1 MSKFNPFTEN
11 KQYLLIS
18 LYVVSSII
26 VLFIAYQII
35 INFSIVT
42 GTVLGLLGNIF
53 SAISPLIVGLI
64 IAYLLGPMVRF
75 IDSILMNKLFQKLKD
90 DSKKKFKQ
98 EKIIHTTSILI
109 TFLIVILAF
118 CLVLY
123 AFAVLIVGQ
132 LVFASL
138 GQMVQSIIDYFL
150 KYESILRDL
159 IAKIPGSGLETQ
171 LQNATTALIDWISKH
186 FSTTSI
192 LNFIFSL
199 GGGILNIFL
208 GTVVSLYVLLD
219 AEFFKALWQ
228 KFIKL
233 VFSEQ
238 RVIKINETLREVNVV
253 IGQFLR
259 GQLLDGLIIAILS
272 SIGLSLAGLDFAVFI
287 GCFAGIA
294 NIIPYFG
301 PILGMIP
308 AVIVALLT
316 GGITQALL
324 VVLIL
329 FIIQQIDGAIISP
342 KVVGTSTGL
351 HPVFVLTAILFAG
364 YFWGIP
370 GMIIAVPT
378 AAIIKLFLVKRFGP
392 VV

>member
-1 MSKFNPFTEN
+1 MTKFNPFAEN

-18 LYVVSSII
+18 LYVVCSII

-35 INFSIVT
+35 MNFSLVAS
-42 GTVLGLLGNIF
+42 TVLGLFGNIL
-53 SAISPLIVGLI
+53 SAVSPLIVGLI
-64 IAYLLGPMVRF
+64 IAYLLGPLVRF
-75 IDSILMNKLFQKLKD
+75 IDSILMNKLFFKLKEG
-90 DSKKKFKQ
+90 STKKLKQ
-98 EKIIHTTSILI
+98 EKIVHTASILI
-109 TFLIVILAF
+109 TFLVVILAVCF
-118 CLVLY
+118 VMY

-150 KYESILRDL
+150 KYELILRDL
-159 IAKIPGSGLETQ
+159 IGKIPGSGLETQ
-171 LQNATTALIDWISKH
+171 LQNATTGLIEWLSNH
-186 FSTTSI
+186 FSTASI
-192 LNFIFSL
+192 LDFIFSL

-228 KFIKL
+228 KFLNLILPEQSIIK
-233 VFSEQ
+233 F
-238 RVIKINETLREVNVV
+238 NGTLGEVNVV

-316 GGITQALL
+316 GGLTQALL

-329 FIIQQIDGAIISP
+329 FIIQQVDGAIISP

-378 AAIIKLFLVKRFGP
+378 AAIIKLFLVKKFGP
-392 VV
+392 VA